1 MSDKDRHDNENGERR
16 IVRDSGNTTVY
27 RGRSKERASLSFSYD
42 KKPGAPEPGPDAR
55 KTVVVSKEKD
65 AQKDPAK
72 TRVVQ
77 RQVVADKENISDVD
91 RIMDEAGQTESA
103 AAAMAS
109 AAADAVKR
117 KIAEK
122 KEQIKKAR
130 AEAAVRKLQ
139 ESKAASAAKAEKE
152 KSEKKQT
159 EKKPAK
165 NSVKYPGKQI
175 KNQAS
180 VQSKKK
186 PARIET
192 SKSGSKKTSGKKTA
206 KKPSFKMPA
215 GLKKNVAKKKKP
227 KKRPKTKGQRV
238 LAWIWAAVKVML
250 ALVIV
255 CGAAGGAYAAYTIA
269 HAPKIHPENIYDT
282 LEVSTH
288 IYDDKG
294 DLISDIY
301 YDENREIAK
310 YDQLP
315 DNLKNAF
322 IAVED
327 KTFWEHKGFNFR
339 RMFGAIWNSLTGG
352 GEISGTSTITQ
363 QLARNIFLPEE
374 KSIRS
379 LKRKIIEMYYA
390 REIEEV
396 LSKEEILTA
405 YLNTIYLG
413 YGCYGVDTAAKKYF
427 STNVEDLSLAQC
439 AALAALPQAPGV
451 YALLTTEEGEA
462 TTEIAEGLYA
472 NDISQERRYM
482 TLDLMAEQGYITR
495 EEADAA
501 KIPITDM
508 INPGKETKS
517 VSSAFKDYLLETV
530 KKDLMAQYEL
540 TEDQAQ
546 KLVYTKGL
554 NIYSTMNSQ
563 AQKVIEKEF
572 RDKSNF
578 PDAIKDDTNVE
589 AAMVMCE
596 VGTGQ
601 IKAMAGTRFADAD
614 MLFNRATSPRQPGSS
629 IKPLS
634 VYAPALQKSLE
645 YQQNGQ
651 KFQYVKTGYDKQEDK
666 GWGDYITV
674 ASYVADEKMKV
685 NGKKWPQNF
694 SKTYSGYN
702 TFRTAIQQSLNTCAV
717 KILAQVGLDYS
728 MEKVRQFGVSTV
740 VDDTSV
746 QPNDFNLAALGLGA
760 MTYGATPLDMALAYA
775 TFPNGGVRNSGM
787 CYTQVTDSEG
797 KVLLE
802 GHSEETR
809 VLDEGVAWIMT
820 DVLQC
825 VVSKGIAGDAA
836 IDGVTVGG
844 KTGTTDETWDIWFDG
859 FTPSYSAALW
869 IGTDDNTPLNATSA
883 VAAKLWS
890 TIMGQVDAARAGE
903 YSQMPE
909 NVIIRNGDYFTKG
922 TEPPVIVQKKKDD
935 KNADGTQQ
943 DPNAAAQPAT
953 DPAAQPATD
962 PAAQPATDPAAQP
975 ATDPAV
981 QPAA

>member
-1 MSDKDRHDNENGERR
+1 MSEKDRDRKSSERR
-16 IVRDSGNTTVY
+16 VVRDSGNTTVY
-27 RGRSKERASLSFSYD
+27 RGRSKESASLSFSYD
-42 KKPGAPEPGPDAR
+42 KKPGASGAAPAAKKEAQ
-55 KTVVVSKEKD
+55 VSKGLVPEEK
-65 AQKDPAK
+65 PAK
-72 TRVVQ
+72 KSDAPR
-77 RQVVADKENISDVD
+77 KIISDSEN
-91 RIMDEAGQTESA
+91 RSA
-103 AAAMAS
+103 AVPKQKAPSEPAAAEMLS
-109 AAADAVKR
+109 AAADTVK
-117 KIAEK
+117 KKLAEK
-122 KEQIKKAR
+122 KEQIKTAR
-130 AEAAVRKLQ
+130 SEAAVRKLQ
-139 ESKAASAAKAEKE
+139 KSRAESAARAAKEKAAKPKASNAANAKTA
-152 KSEKKQT
+152 KQ
-159 EKKPAK
+159 PARK
-165 NSVKYPGKQI
+165 TVKQAGKQI
-175 KNQAS
+175 KT
-180 VQSKKK
+180 
-186 PARIET
+186 PA
-192 SKSGSKKTSGKKTA
+192 
-206 KKPSFKMPA
+206 FKMP
-215 GLKKNVAKKKKP
+215 GGQPKKKTKKSSRKKP
-227 KKRPKTKGQRV
+227 KTRARRILV
-238 LAWIWAAVKVML
+238 WIWAIVKVLL
-250 ALVIV
+250 ALGIV
-255 CGAAGGAYAAYTIA
+255 ACIAGGAYAAYTIA
-269 HAPKIHPENIYDT
+269 HAPKIHPEKIYDT

-322 IAVED
+322 IAIED

-339 RMFGAIWNSLTGG
+339 RMFGAVWNSLTGG

-427 STNVEDLSLAQC
+427 STSVEDLSLAQC

-462 TTEIAEGLYA
+462 TTEISEGLYA

-482 TLDLMAEQGYITR
+482 TLDLMAEQGYITQ

-501 KIPITDM
+501 KLPITEM

-517 VSSAFKDYLLETV
+517 VSSAFKDYLISTV
-530 KKDLMAQYEL
+530 IKDLMAQYEL
-540 TEDQAQ
+540 TEEQAD

-554 NIYSTMNSQ
+554 QIYSTLNSQ
-563 AQKVIEKEF
+563 AQKVIAREF
-572 RDKSNF
+572 KDKDNF
-578 PDAIKDDTNVE
+578 PDAIRDDTNVE

-601 IKAMAGTRFADAD
+601 IKAMAGTRFADGD

-629 IKPLS
+629 IKPLA

-645 YQQNGQ
+645 YQKEGK
-651 KFQYVKTGYDKQEDK
+651 KFKYVKTGYDKQQDT
-666 GWGDYITV
+666 GWGDYLTV
-674 ASYVADEKMKV
+674 ASYVSDEKMKV
-685 NGKKWPQNF
+685 NGTNWPLNF
-694 SKTYSGYN
+694 SRTYTGSN
-702 TFRTAIQQSLNTCAV
+702 TFRTAIQQSINTCAV
-717 KILAQVGLDYS
+717 KILAQVGLEYS
-728 MEKVRQFGVSTV
+728 MEKVKEFGVSTV
-740 VDDTSV
+740 VDDTS
-746 QPNDFNLAALGLGA
+746 QPTNDLNLAALGLGA
-760 MTYGATPLDMALAYA
+760 MTYGATPLDMALAYS
-775 TFPNGGVRNSGM
+775 TFPNGGVRNSGI
-787 CYTQVTDSEG
+787 CYTKVTDSEG

-820 DVLQC
+820 DVLQR
-825 VVSKGIAGDAA
+825 VVSRGIATDAA

-869 IGTDDNTPLNATSA
+869 IGTDDNTPLDTTST
-883 VAAKLWS
+883 VAAALWS
-890 TIMGQVDAARAGE
+890 KIMGQVDAATEGE
-903 YSQMPE
+903 YMDMPD
-909 NVIIRNGDYFTKG
+909 NIIIRNGDYFTKG
-922 TEPPVIVQKKKDD
+922 TEPPVIVQKKKEDKDEKKDD
-935 KNADGTQQ
+935 KTKTEGTENADG
-943 DPNAAAQPAT
+943 NAQTAPAET
-953 DPAAQPATD
+953 APAA
-962 PAAQPATDPAAQP
+962 PAA
-975 ATDPAV
+975 
-981 QPAA
+981 